1 VVLAAVDVEAL
12 ATPAKLAAAC
22 GAGFALALLLDAGRQ
37 LVVIALAALVADVA
51 SVLAGPTK
59 VLGEDAPGALS
70 ATALHLPA
78 WGEGGTILVGLVDA
92 VFLALFTAGAV
103 RLGLRPLPSLVALVA
118 ALAVSAIAAAALDR
132 ALPAVPLMAIALI
145 GVNADR
151 ILRRGGG
158 ISPSERE
165 SAAGRDIRRPG

>member
-1 VVLAAVDVEAL
+1 
-12 ATPAKLAAAC
+12 
-22 GAGFALALLLDAGRQ
+22 
-37 LVVIALAALVADVA
+37 
-51 SVLAGPTK
+51 
-59 VLGEDAPGALS
+59 
-70 ATALHLPA
+70 
-78 WGEGGTILVGLVDA
+78 VDA